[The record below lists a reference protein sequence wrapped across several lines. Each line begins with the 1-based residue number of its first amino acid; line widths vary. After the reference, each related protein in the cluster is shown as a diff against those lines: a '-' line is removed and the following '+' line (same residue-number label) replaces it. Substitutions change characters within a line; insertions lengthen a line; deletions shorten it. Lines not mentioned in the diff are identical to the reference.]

1 MFGSDMPVRESLR
14 FLGGIGQH
22 ALALIA
28 QGQVHRGRDFF
39 PNRGVTLNL
48 LADGLNRGRRPP
60 ESIGQG
66 VVFAQE
72 PKQQVLG
79 LYIRRPELACFVAR
93 KKDDAPGFLR
103 ITFKH
108 NALPPEPFWSRRH
121 WLRLDLP
128 ESPLDF
134 VDVMHPGA
142 CHHSLCNQTATQP
155 SIEGL
160 LLCYRRNLLKY
171 PSASS
176 NSNFLHFV

>member
-1 MFGSDMPVRESLR
+1 MFGPNVAVREPLR
-14 FLGGIGQH
+14 FFRGIGEH

-28 QGQVHRGRDFF
+28 QWKIYRGRNLFS
-39 PNRGVTLNL
+39 NGSVTLDL
-48 LADGLNRGRRPP
+48 LADGLYRGVRAQ

-66 VVFAQE
+66 FVFAQE
-72 PKQQVLG
+72 PQQQVLG

-108 NALPPEPFWSRRH
+108 NALPPETFWSRRH

-160 LLCYRRNLLKY
+160 LQCYRRNLLKY